1 MQGYLEALS
10 AKFWCRLSS
19 VNDNKGHVQEYR
31 TCAKNVGARYLGG
44 IVRLAKF
51 GSHIIVT

>member
-10 AKFWCRLSS
+10 AKFWCHLPS
-19 VNDNKGHVQEYR
+19 VNDNTGHGG
-31 TCAKNVGARYLGG
+31 CARNVGARYLGG

-51 GSHIIVT
+51 GSHIMLT

>member
-19 VNDNKGHVQEYR
+19 VNDNTGHVR
-31 TCAKNVGARYLGG
+31 CAKNVGARYLGG

>member
-19 VNDNKGHVQEYR
+19 VNDNTGHVQEYR